1 MADVAAT
8 KERVQTYLTSVGPV
22 QIDSDGDYSVARGST
37 RAFVRVL
44 EHPNGEATFI
54 NVFALVLRDV
64 PLTPALYEYVATKG
78 GDYIFGHLELRKGD
92 DGKGYLVF
100 SHTLLGDYLDQDEL
114 MYAVFGVSG
123 TADDLDDELQTQF
136 GGSRFAD

>member
-8 KERVQTYLTSVGPV
+8 KERVQAYLTSVGPV

-44 EHPNGEATFI
+44 EHPNGEMTYV

-64 PLTPALYEYVATKG
+64 PLTPALYEYVATEG
-78 GDYIFGHLELRKGD
+78 AYIFGHLELKKGD
-92 DGKGYLVF
+92 DGKGLLIF
-100 SHTLLGDYLDQDEL
+100 SHRLLGDYLDQDEL

-123 TADDLDDELQTQF
+123 TADELDDELQKMF